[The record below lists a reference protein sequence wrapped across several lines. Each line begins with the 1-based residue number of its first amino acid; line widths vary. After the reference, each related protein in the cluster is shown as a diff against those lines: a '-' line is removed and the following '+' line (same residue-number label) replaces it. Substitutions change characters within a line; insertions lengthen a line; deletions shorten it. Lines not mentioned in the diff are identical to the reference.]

1 VASNSIGRLELFT
14 WTDCEITDEH
24 LPQFCKLSGRPLQ
37 ISELQRRGKR
47 ECWWPLLLDPTTYV
61 GPIDT
66 VADHIGLATWFL
78 RDNADTIRSIQSQ
91 YFVFW
96 LRVHDVVIDDIL
108 EIDVAT
114 MTTLCDLDI
123 ALQLRA

>member
-1 VASNSIGRLELFT
+1 M
-14 WTDCEITDEH
+14 
-24 LPQFCKLSGRPLQ
+24 
-37 ISELQRRGKR
+37 
-47 ECWWPLLLDPTTYV
+47 LDPTTYV